1 MVRQI
6 EGVSEMIE
14 LTLLARIYGDYQNR
28 LLRDFERDLHER
40 TSELDI
46 RIRKVSTDERGHI
59 IVAVDGE
66 DEEFV
71 RNTLAS
77 EYGTTNSFESISTT
91 SEYSGQLRDV
101 GKVGYGI
108 YVDIGVT
115 DPSMSDALVPLHKL
129 RSQFEMSASVRTI
142 AGSFV
147 LVDNFPVTV
156 KVLHKDERKLEIEAE
171 FTPQLIDQLDTWS
184 NDDHQRLLVFG
195 ANCDMVDSALERT
208 NHRQDIYEI
217 ERLGPFEF
225 SLRCKRSTR
234 ATGIIAAIGPILRG
248 VPMHLFIPREIGD

>member
-1 MVRQI
+1 M
-6 EGVSEMIE
+6 ME

-28 LLRDFERDLHER
+28 LLRDFERDLHQR

-46 RIRKVSTDERGHI
+46 RIKKISTDERGHI
-59 IVAVDGE
+59 VVAMDGE

-71 RNTLAS
+71 SNTLAA
-77 EYGTTNSFESISTT
+77 EYGTTNSFASISVG
-91 SEYSGQLRDV
+91 SEYVGQLRDV

-108 YVDIGVT
+108 YVDIGIT
-115 DPSMSDALVPLHKL
+115 DPSMNDALIPLHKL
-129 RSQFEMSASVRTI
+129 RSQFEMNASVRNI
-142 AGSFV
+142 AGSFM

-156 KVLHKDERKLEIEAE
+156 KVVHKERRNLEIEAE
-171 FTPQLIDQLDTWS
+171 FTSRFINQLETWS

-195 ANCDMVDSALERT
+195 ANRDMVDGALERT
-208 NHRQDIYEI
+208 NHQQDIYEI

-248 VPMHLFIPREIGD
+248 VPMHLFIPREIGG

>member
-1 MVRQI
+1 M
-6 EGVSEMIE
+6 ME
-14 LTLLARIYGDYQNR
+14 LTLLARVYGDYQNR
-28 LLRDFERDLHER
+28 LIRDFETDLHER

-46 RIRKVSTDERGHI
+46 RIEKVSIDERGHI
-59 IVAVDGE
+59 IVSLDGD

-71 RNTLAS
+71 SNTLAG
-77 EYGTTNSFESISTT
+77 EYGTTTSLRSLSTGDV
-91 SEYSGQLRDV
+91 YSGQLRDV
-101 GKVGYGI
+101 GKVGYGV
-108 YVDIGVT
+108 YVDVGIT
-115 DPSMSDALVPLHKL
+115 NPSMSDALVPLHKL
-129 RSQFEMSASVRTI
+129 RSQFEMNASVRSI

-147 LVDNFPVTV
+147 LVDNLPVTV
-156 KVLHKDERKLEIEAE
+156 EVVHKDERSVEIEAE
-171 FTPQLIDQLDTWS
+171 FTSDFIGQLDTWS

-195 ANCDMVDSALERT
+195 ANRDMIDGALERT

-234 ATGIIAAIGPILRG
+234 ATGIIAAIGPVLRG